1 MYGSLGLFYVYCDLA
16 EYVLVGD
23 TKAPLLRIVDRP
35 SDIKDTKHRIMNPV
49 QYLPL
54 QKKCFD
60 TVTVSITLDS
70 GTAVP
75 FLAGKTVVVLEFRR
89 AIHSYF
95 SIKALPIE
103 WTRHSTLRP

>member
-1 MYGSLGLFYVYCDLA
+1 MGLTCRGHVRKSRSLLRLLRSSRIH
-16 EYVLVGD
+16 VLVGD

-35 SDIKDTKHRIMNPV
+35 SDIKGIEHRIMNPV
-49 QYLPL
+49 QYVPV

-60 TVTVSITLDS
+60 TVKVSIMLDS
-70 GTAVP
+70 GTPVP

-95 SIKALPIE
+95 SI
-103 WTRHSTLRP
+103 